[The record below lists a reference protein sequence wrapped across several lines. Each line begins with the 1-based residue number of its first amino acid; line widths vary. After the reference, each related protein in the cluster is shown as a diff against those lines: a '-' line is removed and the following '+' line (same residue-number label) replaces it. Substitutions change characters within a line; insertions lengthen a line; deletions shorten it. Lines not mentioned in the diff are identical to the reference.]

1 MSKHYSRCFFHF
13 KALKMMNDFDN
24 GAFSICCSTTMNFV
38 HIGFILVS
46 YWTLYFD
53 DRLIIFATL
62 DRATINRLMT
72 TVISPRS
79 LRRIKSNV
87 DRNACMCV
95 CVCVCV
101 CVCMYMLC
109 ICSQGDSCV
118 TVLSAE

>member
-24 GAFSICCSTTMNFV
+24 GAFSSCCSTTMNFV
-38 HIGFILVS
+38 HIGFMLVS

-79 LRRIKSNV
+79 LRTNKPQASGVDLHGYSDSSTSKKSK
-87 DRNACMCV
+87 
-95 CVCVCV
+95 
-101 CVCMYMLC
+101 L
-109 ICSQGDSCV
+109 
-118 TVLSAE
+118 